1 MGYDSVR
8 RLSQY
13 MGDFIP
19 DAQVKGLALSSFI
32 ALICK
37 SDSAVISPVSSK
49 LFLML
54 QRYIVFLNEKTVTIG
69 NGFKTNPGP
78 DDVLEKYTGKHS
90 LTESYNSFLKA
101 GQRLNLYIKT
111 TDNFAEACNAF
122 NAMFT
127 QIKAGGGIVRN
138 HKHEYLFIKRL
149 GKWDLPKGKLHKN
162 EAPMEGALREVME
175 ETGLT
180 TLSVTK
186 SLPSTFHIYTD
197 RKGKEILKE
206 TYWFEM
212 VCPEDQQLVPQL
224 EEDITEVRW
233 FAPAEID
240 IPVQNTYASLQHLL
254 EQYLQI

>member
-1 MGYDSVR
+1 M
-8 RLSQY
+8 SQY
-13 MGDFIP
+13 MGDFMP

-69 NGFKTNPGP
+69 NDFKTDPGP
-78 DDVLEKYTGKHS
+78 DDVLENYTGMHS
-90 LTESYNSFLKA
+90 LTESYSFFSEA
-101 GQRLNLYIKT
+101 DSCMNLFIKT
-111 TDNFAEACNAF
+111 TDNFDVACNAF

-127 QIKAGGGIVRN
+127 RIEAGGGIVRN
-138 HKHEYLFIKRL
+138 LKQEYLFIKRL

-180 TLSVTK
+180 SLSVTK
-186 SLPSTFHIYTD
+186 PLPSTFHIYTD

-212 VCPEDQQLVPQL
+212 ICSEDQLLVPQL

-233 FAPAEID
+233 FAPAELH
-240 IPVQNTYASLQHLL
+240 IPVQNTHASLQHLL
-254 EQYLQI
+254 EQYLTV